1 MLLWN
6 RLWSQHRLRTWR
18 RWVQQI
24 QAVDDAYRQL
34 TDPELQREFRSLRY
48 QALSG
53 QPLAKLLPSTFG
65 LVRQAARRSLAME
78 HYPVQILGGI
88 ALHHGATA
96 VMQTGE
102 GKTLTATLPLVLA
115 ALPRRG
121 AHLITANDY
130 LAERDAELM
139 QPLYRLLGLRVGVVT
154 GESTSA
160 QRRAAYEADITYSTA
175 KEIGFDF
182 LRDRLA
188 IRQAET
194 LPGAAA
200 AEFLDPTT
208 TASGIVQRELNFA
221 LIDEADSILI
231 DEARTPLIVS
241 HPLPRGEN
249 PRADLYRWAAA
260 VASQFVPSTDF
271 RSDVQHRRVE
281 LTAEGRRRARQCPRP
296 ATLAT
301 APLLELYQ
309 FVEQSIA
316 VEHFYQDG
324 RQYLIRDGEVQI
336 VDEFTGRVAEGRKWR
351 AGLHQ
356 AIEARHQLL
365 VTCETGEAARITVQD
380 LFLRYPQLAGMTGTV
395 AASGPELHAIYQLWA
410 VDVPTN
416 RPPQRKRW
424 PDKLCQSAR
433 EKWEAI
439 ADEVAQ
445 LHATGRPVLIGTR
458 SIELSQKLSDCLAA
472 RQISHEVLNA
482 THVAA
487 EAAIIAQAGR
497 KNAVTVATNMAG
509 RGTDIKLEADALALG
524 GLHVICSELHESA
537 RIDRQL
543 IGRCG
548 RQGDP
553 GSYRHFHC
561 WEDDI
566 LVAGYGKRAERW
578 RQTVRQGKTVRG
590 DVTVFRT
597 AQRRVER
604 RHFKARQQ
612 LLFQEGHRQQLLR
625 EMGAD
630 PYLDAVET

>member
-1 MLLWN
+1 MRFLQ
-6 RLWSQHRLRTWR
+6 RLWSQNRLRTWR
-18 RWVQQI
+18 GWVQQI
-24 QAVDDAYRQL
+24 QARDSSYGSL
-34 TDPELQREFRSLRY
+34 SDPELQREFRSLRY

-53 QPLAKLLPSTFG
+53 QPLVKLLLPTFG
-65 LVRQAARRSLAME
+65 LVRQAARRSLSME

-115 ALPRRG
+115 ALSQRG

-130 LAERDAELM
+130 LAQRDAQLM
-139 QPLYRLLGLRVGVVT
+139 GPLYELLGLRVGVVT
-154 GESTSA
+154 GESTPA
-160 QRRAAYEADITYSTA
+160 ERRAAYAADITYSTA

-194 LPGAAA
+194 IPGAAA
-200 AEFLDPTT
+200 AGLMDA
-208 TASGIVQRELNFA
+208 TATGSGVVQRDLNFA

-241 HPLPRGEN
+241 QPLPPGEN
-249 PRADLYRWAAA
+249 ARAELYRWAAA
-260 VASQFVPSTDF
+260 IAPQFLAGTEF
-271 RSDVQHRRVE
+271 RSDLQQRRVE
-281 LTAEGRRRARQCPRP
+281 LNAEGRRRARQSPRP
-296 ATLAT
+296 AALAT
-301 APLLELYQ
+301 TPLLELYQ
-309 FVEQSIA
+309 FVEQAIA

-324 RQYLIRDGEVQI
+324 RQYLIRDGEVHI

-356 AIEARHQLL
+356 AIEARHQLR

-380 LFLRYPQLAGMTGTV
+380 LFLRYGRLAGMTGTV
-395 AASGPELHAIYQLWA
+395 AHSAPELRAIYELWA

-424 PDKLCQSAR
+424 ADKLCQSAR

-472 RQISHEVLNA
+472 RQITHEVLNA

-497 KNAVTVATNMAG
+497 QGAVTVATNMAG
-509 RGTDIKLEADALALG
+509 RGTDIQLEPAAVALG
-524 GLHVICSELHESA
+524 GLHIICSELHESA

-578 RQTVRQGKTVRG
+578 RQAVRQGRAVRG
-590 DVTVFRT
+590 DVSVFRT

-612 LLFQEGHRQQLLR
+612 LLFQDGHRQQLLR

-630 PYLDAVET
+630 PYLDVIET